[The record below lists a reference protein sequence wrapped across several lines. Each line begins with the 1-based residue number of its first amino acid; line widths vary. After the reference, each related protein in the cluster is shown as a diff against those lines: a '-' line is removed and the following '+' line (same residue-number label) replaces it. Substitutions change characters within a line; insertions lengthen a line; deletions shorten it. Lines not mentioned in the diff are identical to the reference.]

1 MSLRAT
7 HRWIFLLL
15 WLFGLSPLWAQQEVA
30 IGVLAKRGAEP
41 TVTRWQPTADYLSDR
56 LKAYRFIIVPVDFE
70 RIYDAVAHHDIDFVL
85 ANPAI
90 YVELDVRYGASR
102 IVTLLNR
109 GPQGQGY
116 SRFGGTL
123 FTRTERGDIGGLED
137 LRGRRFAAVKENS
150 FGGYLTALR
159 ELVHH
164 DIYPERDFA
173 SLSFEGTHDAVVYS
187 VLQGRNDA
195 GTVRTDTLERMAAEG
210 KIDLADI
217 RVLNPH
223 TYPDFDYWISTDL
236 YPEWPLARVKGTP
249 AALSDSVAAA
259 LLTMPHDHPAAIA
272 SDSDGWSVPGN
283 YQPVRELMQELR
295 VGPYEILDPIRFGDL
310 AAQYGGWLAVITLLL
325 LLLAVANAYVA
336 RLNHR
341 LRRTDAALREARD
354 TLADKV
360 EARTAEL
367 RESHRRLELIHRDW
381 NDAFDAITHPIF
393 IHDATL
399 RVVHANPAYVARSGL
414 TLEQIEGRYYWEI
427 YPRLAQPLETCE
439 QFPERSPQGGEE
451 LKLDDG
457 TILISHSFAIKR
469 PDGSLGHAIHIL
481 EDVTRTR
488 QAEARQRTL
497 IRALEQASEVV
508 LIIDAKGGILFAN
521 QTAAVMLHRKP
532 EGLTGLDLGALMSEM
547 RLPMAQEAL
556 LELAGG
562 NSGWQGEITLR
573 GEEHE
578 VPCHLTLS
586 TIRDDLGALQGYV
599 ATLLDLSEIKRA
611 EATLRYRIGIESL
624 LGTLAARF
632 LGTDGTA
639 LDTAIVESLQ
649 EIGRFVDVDRVY
661 LIDIDPQSEQIGER
675 YLWSRSAQ
683 AQPPAPAFDP
693 TQCQWLSER
702 LRRRETVPVADV
714 AELPPEADAVCTL
727 LRDRRTQATLIMPIF
742 RGSRFAGL
750 IGLECS
756 GQRREWSQE
765 EQRLLRISSEIIANA
780 ISRHEA
786 ESRVRQSRKSLNEA
800 QRIAQLGNWDWDIV
814 NNNLRWSD
822 ETYRIFSIDPQAF
835 GATCEAFLSYVHEED
850 RQRVIDAVNTSIE
863 QHTEYAVDHRVVWPD
878 GSVRTVHE
886 MGKVDYAK
894 DGSPLRMLGTVQD
907 VTDLRRRQ
915 EELARLNRTLH
926 TLSQGNSVLVHS
938 HDELSLLRSICRV
951 LVETGGH
958 LYACV
963 IHEADGDLSPVV
975 CHGGTLEP
983 IASLLGGSDRDTPL
997 HRVLTGE
1004 NHLIE
1009 RDFDHRTAPWYAHA
1023 SALGFDSLVAMRL
1036 CAQGQVIGL
1045 LAIFSDRA
1053 DAFDEA
1059 EVSLLQELADDLAY
1073 GIRALRERA
1082 TAEAAQSAL
1091 EESEHRY
1098 HNLFDTAP
1106 SGFVSVSA
1114 SDDTILQCNPAFAR
1128 IVGREFESLKGTPLL
1143 TLYADGPMGKGRA
1156 REILQRFKQ
1165 GKPVRDEEVQMA
1177 RPDGTPVWVSLT
1189 VEPVLDEAG
1198 RVQESRSSIID
1209 ISERKAAEAERKEF
1223 IERTERSLLQTI
1235 QAIALTIE
1243 KRDPYTAGHQQRTA
1257 ELATAIARRMGMD
1270 EEFIKGLRLG
1280 AMIHDI
1286 GKICVPTE
1294 ILNHPRKLDEVQF
1307 MLIRSHPQVG
1317 YDIIKGIEFPWP
1329 LAQMVLQHHER
1340 LDGSGYPYGIQGD
1353 EIRLEARILAVAD
1366 VVEAMASHRPYR
1378 SAMTLED
1385 AIREITGGRGKL
1397 YDSEVVDACLQLL
1410 TNRAFDWLASNKAM
1424 PDKASG

>member
-1 MSLRAT
+1 MSPRAD
-7 HRWIFLLL
+7 HRWIILLL
-15 WLFGLSPLWAQQEVA
+15 WLFGLSPLWAQQEVT

-41 TVTRWQPTADYLSDR
+41 TVTRWQPTADYLSER
-56 LKAYRFIIVPVDFE
+56 LPAYRFVIVPVDFE
-70 RIYDAVAHHDIDFVL
+70 RIYDTVAHHDIDFVL
-85 ANPAI
+85 ANSAI
-90 YVELDVRYGASR
+90 YVELDVRFGASR

-109 GPQGQGY
+109 GPQGEGY
-116 SRFGGTL
+116 NRFGGTL
-123 FTRTERGDIGGLED
+123 FTLASRRDIAVLED
-137 LRGRRFAAVKENS
+137 LRGRRFSAVKENS
-150 FGGYLTALR
+150 FGGYLMAVR

-164 DIYPERDFA
+164 DIDPRSDFA

-187 VLQGRNDA
+187 VLQGRSDA

-210 KIDLADI
+210 KIDLDAI
-217 RVLNPH
+217 RILNPR
-223 TYPDFDYWISTDL
+223 TYPGFDYRISTHL

-272 SDSDGWSVPGN
+272 SESNGWSVPGN

-325 LLLAVANAYVA
+325 LLLAAANAYVV

-341 LRRTDAALREARD
+341 LRKTDAALREARD
-354 TLADKV
+354 NLAAKV
-360 EARTAEL
+360 EERTMEL
-367 RESHRRLELIHRDW
+367 QESHRRLELVLRDW

-393 IHDATL
+393 IHDSTL
-399 RVVHANPAYVARSGL
+399 RVVHANPAYIARSGL
-414 TLEQIEGRYYWEI
+414 PLERIEGRYYWEI
-427 YPRLAQPLETCE
+427 FPRLEQPLDTCSH
-439 QFPERSPQGGEE
+439 FPERSPQGGEE

-457 TILISHSFAIKR
+457 TILISNSFAIKR

-481 EDVTRTR
+481 EDVTPARR
-488 QAEARQRTL
+488 AEARQRTL

-508 LIIDAKGGILFAN
+508 LIIDAGGGILFAN
-521 QTAAVMLHRKP
+521 RTAAEMLHREP
-532 EGLTGLDLGALMSEM
+532 ERLTGLDLRTLMSEM
-547 RLPMAQEAL
+547 RLPLEQESL
-556 LELAGG
+556 LALAGG
-562 NSGWQGEITLR
+562 NGGWQGEIVLR
-573 GEEHE
+573 GEASE

-611 EATLRYRIGIESL
+611 EATLRYRVGMESL

-632 LGTDGTA
+632 LGTDGTG

-661 LIDIDPQSEQIGER
+661 LIDIDPQSERIVER
-675 YLWSRSAQ
+675 YLWSRPAQ
-683 AQPPAPAFDP
+683 ARQPAPVFDP
-693 TQCQWLSER
+693 AQCLWLSER
-702 LRRRETVPVADV
+702 LRRRETVPVPDL
-714 AELPPEADAVCTL
+714 AELPPEADAVCAL
-727 LRDRRTQATLIMPIF
+727 LRDRSTRSTLIVPIF
-742 RGSRFAGL
+742 RGSRFAGM

-756 GQRREWSQE
+756 SRRREWSQE
-765 EQRLLRISSEIIANA
+765 EQRLLRIGSEIIANA

-786 ESRVRQSRKSLNEA
+786 ESRVRQSRQSLKEA
-800 QRIAQLGNWDWDIV
+800 QRIAHLGNWDWDIV
-814 NNNLRWSD
+814 NNTLSWSD
-822 ETYRIFSIDPQAF
+822 EIYRIFGIAPQAF
-835 GATCEAFLSYVHEED
+835 GASYDAFLSYVYEED

-863 QHTEYAVDHRVVWPD
+863 QHADYAVDHRVVWPD

-886 MGKVDYAK
+886 MGKVDYAE
-894 DGSPLRMLGTVQD
+894 DGSPLRMVGTVQD
-907 VTDLRRRQ
+907 VTELRRRQ
-915 EELARLNRTLH
+915 EELSRLNRTLR

-938 HDELSLLRSICRV
+938 HDESSLLRSVCRV

-958 LYACV
+958 PYACV
-963 IHEADGDLSPVV
+963 VYEADGDLSPVV
-975 CHGGTLEP
+975 CHGGSLEP
-983 IASLLGGSDRDTPL
+983 IASLLDDSGRTTPL
-997 HRVLTGE
+997 HRALAMEG
-1004 NHLIE
+1004 HLIE
-1009 RDFDHRTAPWYAHA
+1009 RDFDHKTTPWHA
-1023 SALGFDSLVAMRL
+1023 RAAALGFESLVAMRL
-1036 CAQGQVIGL
+1036 CAQGQVIGVL
-1045 LAIFSDRA
+1045 VIFSDRV

-1059 EVSLLQELADDLAY
+1059 EVTLLQELADDLAY

-1082 TAEAAQSAL
+1082 AAEAVQSAL

-1106 SGFVSVSA
+1106 SGFASVSA
-1114 SDDTILQCNPAFAR
+1114 ADGTILQCNPAFAR
-1128 IVGREFESLKGTPLL
+1128 IIGREFESLKGAHVL
-1143 TLYADGPMGKGRA
+1143 TLYAEGPMGKGRA
-1156 REILQRFKQ
+1156 REILERFKQ
-1165 GKPVRDEEVQMA
+1165 GLPVRDEEVQMA

-1189 VEPVLDEAG
+1189 VESVFDEAG

-1209 ISERKAAEAERKEF
+1209 ISERKAAETERKAFVEH
-1223 IERTERSLLQTI
+1223 TERSLLQTI

-1257 ELATAIARRMGMD
+1257 ELATAIARCMGMD
-1270 EEFIKGLRLG
+1270 EAFIKGLRLG

-1286 GKICVPTE
+1286 GKVYVPTE
-1294 ILNHPRKLDEVQF
+1294 ILNRPGKLDEVQF

-1317 YDIIKGIEFPWP
+1317 YDIVKGIEFPWP
-1329 LAQMVLQHHER
+1329 LAQMVVQHHER
-1340 LDGSGYPYGIQGD
+1340 LDGSGYPYGIKGD

-1378 SAMTLED
+1378 SALTLED
-1385 AIREITGGRGKL
+1385 AIGEITSGRGRL

-1410 TNRAFDWLASNKAM
+1410 NDHEFDWNTLAMATS
-1424 PDKASG
+1424 